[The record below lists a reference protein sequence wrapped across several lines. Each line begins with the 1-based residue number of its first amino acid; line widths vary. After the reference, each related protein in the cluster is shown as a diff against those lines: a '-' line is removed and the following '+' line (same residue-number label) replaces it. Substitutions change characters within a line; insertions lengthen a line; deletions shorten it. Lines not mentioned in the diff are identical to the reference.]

1 MNLGG
6 GNLINYRSV
15 IIMILDI
22 LLTGVFGIAVA
33 YAYVFIKNITAQ
45 E

>member
-1 MNLGG
+1 
-6 GNLINYRSV
+6 
-15 IIMILDI
+15 MILDI

-33 YAYVFIKNITAQ
+33 YAYVFIKNISAH